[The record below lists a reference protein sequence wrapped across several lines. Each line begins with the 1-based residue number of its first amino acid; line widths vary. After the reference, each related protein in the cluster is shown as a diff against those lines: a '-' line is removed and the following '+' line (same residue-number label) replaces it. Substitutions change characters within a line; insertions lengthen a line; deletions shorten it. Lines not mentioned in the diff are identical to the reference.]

1 MACNV
6 PVSGAGAPGANL
18 ADPCVCNAPIGST
31 YVDTVA
37 LTAYIK
43 TGPGCTAGD
52 WTNLSSCVCN
62 FDLTDANANVES
74 VTNGD
79 TVTFLGQNGITITVS
94 PTNTVTIDGLT
105 TFGAVAP
112 VAAPAD
118 TTQVNMYIDC
128 TTSILY
134 VWCPTSASWLA
145 TATAQTPLTVVDTN
159 SIDLTA
165 SGTDNHTLQADV
177 IIAPTQGG
185 VDNSLSILAT
195 GLYVPDP
202 TDYMV
207 IDDLQDVDTTT
218 VPPVA
223 GDVLVWDGTNWAPV
237 AQFTCE
243 QVQDCL
249 AASLPFATYN
259 DATNDW
265 TLGSVDF
272 HSDVDTT
279 TTVPVVGNVLSWD
292 GTNWVPATSALSC
305 EAVQDC
311 LAASFPFATYND
323 ATNDWTLGSVNSHS
337 DVDTVTT
344 APVVGNVLSWD
355 GTNWVPAASAI
366 SCEAVQDCLST
377 AFPFATYNDA
387 TNDWTL
393 GSVDFH
399 SDVDTTTTAP
409 VAGDVLS
416 WNGTNWVP
424 TASILNCEAVQDC
437 LSAAFP
443 FATYNDATNDWT
455 LGSINFHSDVD
466 TVTNP
471 PLTNQP
477 LMWDGTNW
485 TPIDAVCP
493 ATTQASV
500 FLGLSSAGAYG
511 WFNARQVLNYRSIAA
526 NGTLVPSTDGVIG
539 IDASGGSRTFT
550 LVAPAACDPK
560 DFYIKRLDST
570 AANTITING
579 TIDGAASITLGTPGP
594 FAATGGEAVHLMN
607 IGGNTWI
614 VV

>member
-79 TVTFLGQNGITITVS
+79 AVTFLGQNGITITVS
-94 PTNTVTIDGLT
+94 PTDTITVDGLT

-145 TATAQTPLTVVDTN
+145 TTTAQTPLTVVDTN
-159 SIDLTA
+159 SVNLTA
-165 SGTDNHTLQADV
+165 SGTDNHTLQADA
-177 IIAPTQGG
+177 IIAPAQGAI
-185 VDNSLSILAT
+185 DNSLSILAS

-207 IDDLQDVDTTT
+207 INDLQDVDTVTI
-218 VPPVA
+218 PPVV
-223 GDVLVWDGTNWAPV
+223 GDVLVWDGTNWTPV

-249 AASLPFATYN
+249 TTSL
-259 DATNDW
+259 
-265 TLGSVDF
+265 
-272 HSDVDTT
+272 
-279 TTVPVVGNVLSWD
+279 
-292 GTNWVPATSALSC
+292 
-305 EAVQDC
+305 
-311 LAASFPFATYND
+311 
-323 ATNDWTLGSVNSHS
+323 
-337 DVDTVTT
+337 
-344 APVVGNVLSWD
+344 
-355 GTNWVPAASAI
+355 
-366 SCEAVQDCLST
+366 
-377 AFPFATYNDA
+377 PFATYNDA

-409 VAGDVLS
+409 VVGDVLS
-416 WNGTNWVP
+416 WDGTNWVP
-424 TASILNCEAVQDC
+424 ATSALSCEAVQDC
-437 LSAAFP
+437 LSASFP
-443 FATYNDATNDWT
+443 FATYNDATNNWT

-477 LMWDGTNW
+477 LMWDNTNW

-500 FLGLSSAGAYG
+500 FLGLSSAGTYG

-570 AANTITING
+570 VANSVTING
-579 TIDGAASITLGTPGP
+579 TIDGVASITLGTPGP
-594 FAATGGEAVHLMN
+594 FSATGGEAVHIMN

-614 VV
+614 VI

>member
-1 MACNV
+1 
-6 PVSGAGAPGANL
+6 
-18 ADPCVCNAPIGST
+18 
-31 YVDTVA
+31 
-37 LTAYIK
+37 
-43 TGPGCTAGD
+43 
-52 WTNLSSCVCN
+52 
-62 FDLTDANANVES
+62 
-74 VTNGD
+74 
-79 TVTFLGQNGITITVS
+79 
-94 PTNTVTIDGLT
+94 
-105 TFGAVAP
+105 
-112 VAAPAD
+112 
-118 TTQVNMYIDC
+118 MYIDC

-145 TATAQTPLTVVDTN
+145 TTTAQTPLTVVDTN
-159 SIDLTA
+159 SVNLTA
-165 SGTDNHTLQADV
+165 SGTDNHTLQADA
-177 IIAPTQGG
+177 IIAPAQGAI
-185 VDNSLSILAT
+185 DNSLSILAS

-207 IDDLQDVDTTT
+207 INDLQDVDTVTI
-218 VPPVA
+218 PPVV
-223 GDVLVWDGTNWAPV
+223 GDVLVWDGTNWTPV

-249 AASLPFATYN
+249 TTSL
-259 DATNDW
+259 
-265 TLGSVDF
+265 
-272 HSDVDTT
+272 
-279 TTVPVVGNVLSWD
+279 
-292 GTNWVPATSALSC
+292 
-305 EAVQDC
+305 
-311 LAASFPFATYND
+311 
-323 ATNDWTLGSVNSHS
+323 
-337 DVDTVTT
+337 
-344 APVVGNVLSWD
+344 
-355 GTNWVPAASAI
+355 
-366 SCEAVQDCLST
+366 
-377 AFPFATYNDA
+377 PFATYNDA

-409 VAGDVLS
+409 VVGDVLS
-416 WNGTNWVP
+416 WDGTNWVP
-424 TASILNCEAVQDC
+424 ATSALSCEAVQDC
-437 LSAAFP
+437 LSASFP
-443 FATYNDATNDWT
+443 FATYNDATNNWT

-500 FLGLSSAGAYG
+500 FLGLSSAGTYG

-526 NGTLVPSTDGVIG
+526 NGTLIPSTDGVVG
-539 IDASGGSRTFT
+539 IDASGGNRTFT

-570 AANTITING
+570 IANTVTING
-579 TIDGAASITLGTPGP
+579 TIDGAASITLGAPGP